1 MRRQLQIVHIEVRKV
16 LYMGDSI
23 CSQRIDN
30 LSHLEVLVNALPQ
43 CSSKFEKFKG
53 TRHGWAVPL
62 RH

>member
-1 MRRQLQIVHIEVRKV
+1 MRRQLQIVYVEVRKV
-16 LYMGDSI
+16 FYMGYSI
-23 CSQRIDN
+23 CGQCIDN
-30 LSHLEVLVNALPQ
+30 LIHLDVLVTALPQ